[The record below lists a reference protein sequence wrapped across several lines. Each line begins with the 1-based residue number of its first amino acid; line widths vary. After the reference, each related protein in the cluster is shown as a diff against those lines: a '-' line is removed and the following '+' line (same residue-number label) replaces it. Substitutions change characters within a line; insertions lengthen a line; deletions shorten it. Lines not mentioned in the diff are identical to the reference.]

1 MRHDE
6 LTELHFITSIANVP
20 SILLSGVLSHR
31 RAARYRHESVAMQEI
46 QARRARV
53 VVPGGRLLHEYANL
67 YICARNPMLYRL
79 QGQHR
84 ELCVLRISTDVLNLP
99 DVVIADQNA
108 SSNYVRFAVSPD
120 GLALVD
126 YEMVFAEYW
135 THPGDN
141 LAEWRHKSVK
151 CAEVLVP
158 DSVAPEY
165 IMGAYVSCEESRR
178 ALQQL
183 PPDVVVEVDAHLF
196 FLARR

>member
-1 MRHDE
+1 
-6 LTELHFITSIANVP
+6 
-20 SILLSGVLSHR
+20 
-31 RAARYRHESVAMQEI
+31 MQEI

-53 VVPGGRLLHEYANL
+53 AVPGGRPLHEYANL

-84 ELCVLRISTDVLNLP
+84 ELCVLGIGSDVLDLP
-99 DVVIADQNA
+99 GVIIADQNA
-108 SSNYVRFAVSPD
+108 ASSYVRFTASPG

-126 YEMVFAEYW
+126 YNTVFAEYW
-135 THPGDN
+135 THPGDRI
-141 LAEWRHKSVK
+141 AEWRHKSIK

-158 DSVAPEY
+158 DSVAPTY

-178 ALQQL
+178 TLLQL
-183 PPDVVVEVDAHLF
+183 APDMVVEVDAHLF